1 MKLAIAAFN
10 LGGPD
15 KPEAVRPF
23 LRNLF
28 RDPAIIQ
35 APGPIR
41 EMLAWLISTT
51 RAKSA
56 RENYAKMGGGSPL
69 VPETQKQLDA
79 LEAELRSRH
88 ADLEVKIW
96 PAMRYWHPFTE
107 DTARE
112 IEAWQP
118 DRVILLPLYPQFST
132 TTTASSLDAWTSAT
146 RLQAETICCYPTE
159 EAFIDAHV
167 ALLRDTLSN
176 VDDLSNTRV
185 LFSAHGLPK
194 KIVDQ
199 GDPYQWQVEQ
209 TVAAVVEKMPEIT
222 DHEICYQSRVGP
234 LEWIGPSTD
243 DAIERAGKAC
253 KNIVLTPIAFVSEHI
268 ETLVELDEEYAEL
281 ASEHGVPMY
290 LRVPALGTQPEFIKS
305 LADMVDTRLNQS
317 FGLAPDTLSRICPR
331 GFGKCRCAISGSL
344 EA

>member
-41 EMLAWLISTT
+41 ELLAWLISTT

-69 VPETQKQLDA
+69 VPETKKQLDA

-88 ADLEVKIW
+88 PDLDVKIW

-107 DTARE
+107 DVARE
-112 IEAWQP
+112 VEAWQP
-118 DRVILLPLYPQFST
+118 DKVILLPLYPQFST
-132 TTTASSLDAWTSAT
+132 TTTASSLDAWKTANGP
-146 RLQAETICCYPTE
+146 QAETICCYPTE
-159 EAFIDAHV
+159 DAFVDAHV
-167 ALLRDTLSN
+167 ALLRKTLLK
-176 VDDLSNTRV
+176 VEDLDNTRV

-194 KIVDQ
+194 KIVDR

-209 TVAAVVEKMPEIT
+209 TVAAVVAKMPEIT

-253 KNIVLTPIAFVSEHI
+253 KGIVLTPIAFVSEHI
-268 ETLVELDEEYAEL
+268 ETLVELDEEYEEL
-281 ASEHGVPMY
+281 AAANGVTTY
-290 LRVPALGTQPEFIKS
+290 LRVPALGTQPEFTKS
-305 LADMVDTRLNQS
+305 LADMVDTRLIKS
-317 FGLAPDTLSRICPR
+317 AGLAPDTLSRICPL
-331 GFGKCRCAISGSL
+331 GFGKCRCAIMDTGN
-344 EA
+344 A